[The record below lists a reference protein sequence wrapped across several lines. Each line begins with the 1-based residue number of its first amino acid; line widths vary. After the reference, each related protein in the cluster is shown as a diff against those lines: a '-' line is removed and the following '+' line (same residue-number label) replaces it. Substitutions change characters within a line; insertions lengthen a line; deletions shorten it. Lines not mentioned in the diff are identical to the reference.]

1 MSEAA
6 DTSTANTNA
15 GEAQVTDAGQV
26 TDTPATEVQE
36 TPGTETA
43 KPADAEVVYDFK
55 VPEGVELDAAMTDE
69 FKAIAK
75 ELKLPAD
82 AAQKVVDLAAKREQA
97 RADAFVKQVD
107 DWAKALPADK
117 EFGGDAYQENM
128 AVAKKTIDTFGSP
141 ELVSLLN
148 SSGMGNHP
156 EVVRLAFKIG
166 KALSEDTFVKGKQVP
181 PAKSSF
187 YENSNMS

>member
-43 KPADAEVVYDFK
+43 KPADAEIVYDFK

-148 SSGMGNHP
+148 STGMGNHP

-166 KALSEDTFVKGKQVP
+166 KALSEDTFVKGNQAP